1 MTDDNNENKKAKDTK
16 MCYKKYYKHFL
27 EAVQLKNKINQLGKN
42 NVDVGS
48 HKENHKEFIKKQ

>member
-1 MTDDNNENKKAKDTK
+1 
-16 MCYKKYYKHFL
+16 MCYKKYYKYFL